1 MQVDGTASEWL
12 TLADASARLGISV
25 DTLRRRIQRGEVE
38 HRLEP
43 TAHGPA
49 YRVSLGVL
57 QTIDSEPRQPAQGV
71 DTVELLHLVERQ
83 QTTIME
89 LSGRLGFLQAELQ
102 QRDAVIL
109 ALLAPQPEPTPE
121 SRPATVAAIEERP
134 RASWWRRVL
143 LGE

>member
-1 MQVDGTASEWL
+1 MQVDGTAGEWL

-25 DTLRRRIQRGEVE
+25 DTLRRRIKRGEVE

-57 QTIDSEPRQPAQGV
+57 QTVDSEPRQLAQGV

-109 ALLAPQPEPTPE
+109 ALQAPQPEPTPE
-121 SRPATVAAIEERP
+121 SPPATAAPAEERP
-134 RASWWRRVL
+134 RAAWWRRVL